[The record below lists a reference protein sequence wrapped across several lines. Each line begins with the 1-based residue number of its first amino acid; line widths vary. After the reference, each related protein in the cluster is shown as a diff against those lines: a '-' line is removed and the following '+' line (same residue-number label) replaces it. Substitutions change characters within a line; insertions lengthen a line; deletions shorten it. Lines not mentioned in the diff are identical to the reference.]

1 MEVIESNLVSTEE
14 LIERY
19 PEYGTGEITWGSQLT
34 VNDGEWGVF
43 FRDGRALEVFDSGRH
58 VLTTQNI
65 PVLTKFV
72 TKFGYGPD
80 SPFRS
85 NVVFIAKKIFP
96 NLKWG
101 TPNPIIFRDPEINMI
116 RLTAFGTL
124 TIRVKDPLIFLNNCV
139 GRHSAFSTKKIEDYL
154 RSIISSKLA
163 EEIGSIDISIFDL
176 ASKYSLISAKVK
188 SASYQEFENIG
199 LELVDLLINAI
210 NPPRSVQ
217 EIMDKRSSMSI
228 ISDMQQFMQ
237 YQTASSIED
246 AANNHVV
253 LNELRVIC
261 GTTGPQEAAMTLTIG
276 GDESSTTATGDG
288 PVDATF
294 NAVQALYQHNAHLQL
309 YQVHAVTEGTDAQ
322 ATVSVR
328 MEEDGNIATGQSAD
342 TDTVVASAKAYINAL
357 NRLFI
362 RRGRTG
368 QNKREV
374 NWKDVS

>member
-1 MEVIESNLVSTEE
+1 MEVIESNLVNTEE

-19 PEYGTGEITWGSQLT
+19 PEYGSGEITWGSQLT

-43 FRDGRALEVFDSGRH
+43 FRDGKALEVFESGRH

-72 TKFGYGPD
+72 TQFGYGPD

-124 TIRVKDPLIFLNNCV
+124 TIRVKDPLIFLNNLV
-139 GRHSAFSTKKIEDYL
+139 GRYSAFSTKKIEDYL
-154 RSIISSKLA
+154 RSIVSSKLA
-163 EEIGSIDISIFDL
+163 EEIGSTDMSIFDL

-188 SASYQEFENIG
+188 SSSFQEFENIG

-237 YQTASSIED
+237 YQTATSIED
-246 AANNHVV
+246 AANNESIAGLGVGAGAGFGLGMMV
-253 LNELRVIC
+253 PQAITNSIASGTSSSNGTNNEGSSLEDKLKTLNNLKENGLI
-261 GTTGPQEAAMTLTIG
+261 TEQEFL
-276 GDESSTTATGDG
+276 D
-288 PVDATF
+288 
-294 NAVQALYQHNAHLQL
+294 
-309 YQVHAVTEGTDAQ
+309 
-322 ATVSVR
+322 
-328 MEEDGNIATGQSAD
+328 
-342 TDTVVASAKAYINAL
+342 
-357 NRLFI
+357 
-362 RRGRTG
+362 
-368 QNKREV
+368 KRE
-374 NWKDVS
+374 KILSTL

>member
-1 MEVIESNLVSTEE
+1 MEVIESNLVNTEE

-19 PEYGTGEITWGSQLT
+19 PEYGSGEITWGSQLT
-34 VNDGEWGVF
+34 VTDGEWGVF
-43 FRDGRALEVFDSGRH
+43 FRDGRALEVFESGRH

-72 TKFGYGPD
+72 TQFGYGPD

-124 TIRVKDPLIFLNNCV
+124 TIRVKDPLIFLNNLV
-139 GRHSAFSTKKIEDYL
+139 GRYSAFSTKKIEDYL
-154 RSIISSKLA
+154 RSIVSSKLA
-163 EEIGSIDISIFDL
+163 EEIGSTNMSIFDL

-188 SASYQEFENIG
+188 SSSLQEFENIG

-237 YQTASSIED
+237 YQTATSIED
-246 AANNHVV
+246 AANNESIAGLGVGAGAGFGLGMMV
-253 LNELRVIC
+253 
-261 GTTGPQEAAMTLTIG
+261 PQAMTNSIASG
-276 GDESSTTATGDG
+276 SSSSNGTNNEGSSLEDKLKTLNNLKENG
-288 PVDATF
+288 
-294 NAVQALYQHNAHLQL
+294 LI
-309 YQVHAVTEGTDAQ
+309 TEQEFLD
-322 ATVSVR
+322 
-328 MEEDGNIATGQSAD
+328 
-342 TDTVVASAKAYINAL
+342 
-357 NRLFI
+357 
-362 RRGRTG
+362 
-368 QNKREV
+368 KRE
-374 NWKDVS
+374 KILSTL